1 MIANSG
7 DLSMMVRR
15 CLLTFKPFRIFVV
28 GIGFFSLCFLMTS
41 LGGQFSAKR
50 PGDPPFTVRAEG
62 KLLRLCPAPIMTRL
76 APLLGA
82 QRGSLDCYQRAD
94 RSAHSAHQGSIRGSS
109 AHYTS
114 ISLSP
119 SFPALATSTSRA
131 LFDLHPVFLPVPPR
145 MKQAAGT
152 LEERGRRLKATP

>member
-1 MIANSG
+1 M
-7 DLSMMVRR
+7 
-15 CLLTFKPFRIFVV
+15 V

-62 KLLRLCPAPIMTRL
+62 KLLWLCPVPIMTRL

-82 QRGSLDCYQRAD
+82 RRGALDCYQRAD

-114 ISLSP
+114 IS
-119 SFPALATSTSRA
+119 
-131 LFDLHPVFLPVPPR
+131 PPPIFSCISYFHLR
-145 MKQAAGT
+145 FVLT
-152 LEERGRRLKATP
+152 WPL

>member
-1 MIANSG
+1 M
-7 DLSMMVRR
+7 
-15 CLLTFKPFRIFVV
+15 V

-50 PGDPPFTVRAEG
+50 PGDPPFTARAEG

-76 APLLGA
+76 PPPCWEPSGAPLIATSGLTDLHTLLI
-82 QRGSLDCYQRAD
+82 RGPS
-94 RSAHSAHQGSIRGSS
+94 GGSS
-109 AHYTS
+109 ARYTS

-131 LFDLHPVFLPVPPR
+131 LFDLHLSFPPGCACGALFFLAFFCLKDSAAKILPSPHILRESFLP
-145 MKQAAGT
+145 
-152 LEERGRRLKATP
+152 L